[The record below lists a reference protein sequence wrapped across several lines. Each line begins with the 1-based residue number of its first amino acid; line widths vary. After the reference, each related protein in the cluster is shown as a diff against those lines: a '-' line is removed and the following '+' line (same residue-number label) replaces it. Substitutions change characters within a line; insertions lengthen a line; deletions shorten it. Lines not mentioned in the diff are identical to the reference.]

1 MSEKSS
7 QVYDI
12 HDILS
17 PRTKI
22 LILLAD
28 LVDKNNL
35 VEEQE
40 FLDLVLDLNYEMNI
54 LTNYSNEHSAK
65 RALRYHLSNLEKE
78 GIIKRIYKD
87 GSPYIQLQHKV
98 PEMNIV
104 KLRRVYNDKVL
115 IGSIVLSFLLF
126 MYTILTISPLETI
139 IISGLNFLCLIL
151 VFLSFKIKFVY

>member
-1 MSEKSS
+1 MNERNN

-12 HDILS
+12 HNILS

-28 LVDKNNL
+28 LVDKDNL

-40 FLDLVLDLNYEMNI
+40 FLDLVLDLNHEMNI
-54 LTNYSNEHSAK
+54 LSNYSSEHSAK
-65 RALRYHLSNLEKE
+65 RALNYHLANLEKE
-78 GIIKRIYKD
+78 GVIRRLYRNGEWYIKLER
-87 GSPYIQLQHKV
+87 KV

-104 KLRRVYNDKVL
+104 KLRRIYNDKVL
-115 IGSIVLSFLLF
+115 IGSIIVSFMLFVYTLVKLLSV
-126 MYTILTISPLETI
+126 ETI